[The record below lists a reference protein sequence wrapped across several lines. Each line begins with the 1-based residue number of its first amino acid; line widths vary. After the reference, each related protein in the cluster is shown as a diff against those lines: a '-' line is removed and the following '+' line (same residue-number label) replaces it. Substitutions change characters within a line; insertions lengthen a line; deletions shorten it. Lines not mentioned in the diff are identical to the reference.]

1 MPVSY
6 SFGTVQF
13 FYEIQR
19 EFENQG
25 GTMLNRQQI
34 KEYRQLRGLTTR
46 DVAAYCEISQPLIV
60 QVENGTKDVT
70 KYNHD
75 EILKGINAAFAAKK
89 MGTYV
94 KPSNVNLPKT
104 ATETGETTKP
114 VKKST
119 KKKSKEQC

>member
-1 MPVSY
+1 
-6 SFGTVQF
+6 
-13 FYEIQR
+13 
-19 EFENQG
+19 
-25 GTMLNRQQI
+25 MLNRKQI

-75 EILKGINAAFAAKK
+75 EILKGINAAYAAKK

-94 KPSNVNLPKT
+94 KPSNVNLPKS
-104 ATETGETTKP
+104 AKTETGETTKP
-114 VKKST
+114 VKKTT
-119 KKKSKEQC
+119 KKKPKEQE

>member
-1 MPVSY
+1 
-6 SFGTVQF
+6 
-13 FYEIQR
+13 
-19 EFENQG
+19 
-25 GTMLNRQQI
+25 MLNRQQI

-104 ATETGETTKP
+104 ATETTKP
-114 VKKST
+114 VKKTT
-119 KKKSKEQC
+119 KKKPKETKSENS

>member
-1 MPVSY
+1 
-6 SFGTVQF
+6 
-13 FYEIQR
+13 
-19 EFENQG
+19 
-25 GTMLNRQQI
+25 MLNRQQI

-114 VKKST
+114 VKKTT
-119 KKKSKEQC
+119 KKKPKETKSENS